1 MARVFKIRRSGGR
14 FHQNGRGF
22 YRIKRSASR
31 IIDPRRKL
39 YMKIAA
45 IAAGVL
51 LLFAA
56 GWFAYEP
63 LVQALLHSGEQEQEP
78 SSEPVSEVSSEP
90 EPEPEEEADL
100 FANPVLASS
109 VPAEVFADDARYA
122 AFLAGLSDDVNA
134 VVLDLKDSAGTVT
147 YRSPQ
152 ASVAEYGTQAEDA
165 VDLASRIEAAR
176 LAGYGVIARI
186 WCFEDHTAPSGCYEG
201 AVKYGSADGVLW
213 LDNSAENGGR
223 SWLNP
228 CSDTARKYVLD
239 IVCDAVNFG
248 ADAVVLEGL
257 RFPPDSG
264 IQYAW
269 FSNESF
275 DRLEALSSFTQLT
288 VAEGEKQSVP
298 VLAAYDASRIVLGTT
313 SVYGG
318 SPATLPASGYAP
330 VLDFASLAGAAGLSG
345 ALTYQTLP
353 ADFPAATSALI
364 DALGYGKDNLL
375 LPFVEV
381 ENLSAENLAAVLAAL
396 KEKGMPNAVL
406 IGGGMAAETSE
417 TAVETVS
424 EEELSHQAE
433 SSSGPSSEAVS
444 SSGSVSSKA
453 GTSSRVSTSSK
464 GDSSSEATSSW
475 RRTSSSSEASSRV
488 IIVKP

>member
-1 MARVFKIRRSGGR
+1 MARVFKIRRSGDR
-14 FHQNGRGF
+14 FHQNRRGF
-22 YRIKRSASR
+22 YRIKRSADR

-39 YMKIAA
+39 YMKIAV
-45 IAAGVL
+45 IAAVVL

-63 LVQALLHSGEQEQEP
+63 IVQALLHSEEEEP

-90 EPEPEEEADL
+90 ESEPEPEEEPDL
-100 FANPVLASS
+100 FAEPVLAVT

-122 AFLAGLSDDVNA
+122 AFLAGLGDDVSA
-134 VVLDLKDSAGTVT
+134 VVLDLKDGSGAVT

-152 ASVAEYGTQAEDA
+152 ASVAEYGTQAENA
-165 VDLASRIEAAR
+165 ADLASRIEAAR
-176 LAGYGVIARI
+176 SAGCGVIARI

-213 LDNSAENGGR
+213 LDDSAEKGGR
-223 SWLNP
+223 PWLNP

-239 IVCDAVNFG
+239 VVCDAVNFG

-257 RFPPDSG
+257 RFPPDPG
-264 IQYAW
+264 VQYAW
-269 FSNESF
+269 FSNGSF
-275 DRLEALSSFTQLT
+275 DRLETLTSFTELAA
-288 VAEGEKQSVP
+288 AEAEKQSVP
-298 VLAAYDASRIVLGTT
+298 VLAAYDASLVVLGST

-345 ALTYQTLP
+345 ALAYQTLP
-353 ADFPAATSALI
+353 ADFSAAAGALI

-375 LPFVEV
+375 LPFVET
-381 ENLSAENLAAVLAAL
+381 EGLSEEDLAAVLAAL
-396 KEKGMPNAVL
+396 REKGMPNIAL
-406 IGGGMAAETSE
+406 IGSYTAAGTSGSAAEP
-417 TAVETVS
+417 VS
-424 EEELSHQAE
+424 GEEASHQAE
-433 SSSGPSSEAVS
+433 SSSGPSAEPTS
-444 SSGSVSSKA
+444 SAGSTSSKA
-453 GTSSRVSTSSK
+453 GVSSRSS
-464 GDSSSEATSSW
+464 SSSEATSSW
-475 RRTSSSSEASSRV
+475 RRTSSGTSAESSRV